1 MATIGFIGLG
11 NMGGPMATNL
21 VNDGH
26 GLKVYDLSQDAMKR
40 LADAGATA
48 CDSPGG
54 VVDGVEM
61 VITMLP
67 AGKHVRELY
76 LGDGG
81 LLDKVAKGTLL
92 VDCSTIDADT
102 ARAVAEAADKAGNP
116 MIDAPVSGGVAG
128 AEAGK
133 LVFMVGGESGPVE
146 QARPVLDVM
155 GRAVFHAGPA
165 GAGQVAKM
173 CNNMLLAISMI
184 GTSEAINLGVAEGLD
199 PKALSDIMQQASGG
213 NWVLNGYNPYPG
225 VMDGTPAS
233 RGYTGGFGTA
243 LMLKDLGLAMDAAL
257 KDGKAT
263 PLGSMARN
271 IYVLHDA
278 AGNGGKDFSSVIEF
292 LQHGGGSSSQ

>member
-21 VNDGH
+21 VDGGH
-26 GLKVYDLSQDAMKR
+26 TVRVFDLSREAVDR
-40 LADAGATA
+40 LAAAGATA
-48 CDSPGG
+48 CDT
-54 VVDGVEM
+54 VADVAEGVEM
-61 VITMLP
+61 LITMLP
-67 AGKHVRELY
+67 AGKHVRGLY
-76 LGDGG
+76 LGDDG
-81 LLDKVAKGTLL
+81 LLAKVARGTLL

-102 ARAVAEAADKAGNP
+102 AREVAAAAESAGCP

-133 LVFMVGGESGPVE
+133 LVFMVGGDSDPVE
-146 QARPVLDVM
+146 RARPVLDVM

-184 GTSEAINLGVAEGLD
+184 GTSEAINLGVSEGLD

-213 NWVLNGYNPYPG
+213 NWVLNVYNPYPG
-225 VMDGTPAS
+225 VMEGTPAS

-243 LMLKDLGLAMDAAL
+243 LMLKDLGLAQDAAL

-263 PLGSMARN
+263 PLGALARN
-271 IYVLHDA
+271 IYALHDA

-292 LQHGGGSSSQ
+292 LQGGEGQAQ

>member
-11 NMGGPMATNL
+11 NMGGPMAANL
-21 VNDGH
+21 VKAGH
-26 GLKVYDLSQDAMKR
+26 AVRVFDLSKEAVQR
-40 LADAGATA
+40 LEGAGATGCA
-48 CDSPGG
+48 SAAEAAT
-54 VVDGVEM
+54 GVEI
-61 VITMLP
+61 VVTMLP
-67 AGKHVRELY
+67 AGRHVRELY
-76 LGDGG
+76 QGEGG
-81 LLDKVAKGTLL
+81 LLATAARGTLL
-92 VDCSTIDADT
+92 VDSSTIDADT
-102 ARAVAEAADKAGNP
+102 ARAVAAEAEQAGCP

-133 LVFMVGGESGPVE
+133 LIFMVGGETAPVE

-184 GTSEAINLGVAEGLD
+184 GTSEAINLGIAEGLD
-199 PKALSDIMQQASGG
+199 PKALSDIMQQSSGG
-213 NWVLNGYNPYPG
+213 NWVLNGYNPHPD

-233 RGYTGGFGTA
+233 RGYSGGFGTA

-263 PLGSMARN
+263 PLGALARN
-271 IYVLHDA
+271 IYALHDA
-278 AGNGGKDFSSVIEF
+278 AGNGHKDFSSVIQF
-292 LQHGGGSSSQ
+292 LENGGSTQQ

>member
-21 VNDGH
+21 VKAGH
-26 GLKVYDLSQDAMKR
+26 TVQVFDLSKEAVQR
-40 LADAGATA
+40 LESAGATGCA
-48 CDSPGG
+48 SAAEAATG
-54 VVDGVEM
+54 VAIVV
-61 VITMLP
+61 TMLP
-67 AGKHVRELY
+67 AGRHVRELY
-76 LGDGG
+76 LGEGG
-81 LLDKVAKGTLL
+81 LLATAAKGTLL
-92 VDCSTIDADT
+92 VDSSTIDADT
-102 ARAVAEAADKAGNP
+102 ARAVAAEAEQAGCP

-133 LVFMVGGESGPVE
+133 LIFMVGGDTAPVE
-146 QARPVLDVM
+146 QARPILDVM

-184 GTSEAINLGVAEGLD
+184 GTSEAINLGIAEGLD
-199 PKALSDIMQQASGG
+199 PKALSDIMQQSSGG
-213 NWVLNGYNPYPG
+213 NWVLNGYNPHPD

-263 PLGSMARN
+263 PLGALARN
-271 IYVLHDA
+271 IYTLHDA
-278 AGNGGKDFSSVIEF
+278 AGNGHKDFSSVIQF
-292 LQHGGGSSSQ
+292 LQNGGSTP

>member
-11 NMGGPMATNL
+11 NMGGPMAANL
-21 VNDGH
+21 VKAGH
-26 GLKVYDLSQDAMKR
+26 TVRVFDLSKEAVQR
-40 LADAGATA
+40 LETAGATGCA
-48 CDSPGG
+48 SAAETAT
-54 VVDGVEM
+54 GVEI
-61 VITMLP
+61 VVTMLP
-67 AGKHVRELY
+67 AGRHVRELY

-81 LLDKVAKGTLL
+81 LLAIAAKGTLL
-92 VDCSTIDADT
+92 VDSSTIDADT
-102 ARAVAEAADKAGNP
+102 ARAVAAEADKAGCP

-133 LVFMVGGESGPVE
+133 LIFMVGGETAPVE
-146 QARPVLDVM
+146 KARPVLDVM

-184 GTSEAINLGVAEGLD
+184 GTSEAINLGIAEGLD
-199 PKALSDIMQQASGG
+199 PKALSDIMQQSSGG
-213 NWVLNGYNPYPG
+213 NWVLNGYNPHPD

-263 PLGSMARN
+263 PLGALARN
-271 IYVLHDA
+271 IYTLHDA
-278 AGNGGKDFSSVIEF
+278 AGNGHKDFSSVIEF
-292 LQHGGGSSSQ
+292 LQGGGSKAQ

>member
-21 VNDGH
+21 VNAGH
-26 GLKVYDLSQDAMKR
+26 TVQVFDLATEAVER
-40 LADAGATA
+40 LAKAGATGCQSA
-48 CDSPGG
+48 AEAAS
-54 VVDGVEM
+54 GVEM

-67 AGKHVRELY
+67 AGKHVRSLY
-76 LGDGG
+76 LGDDG
-81 LLDKVAKGTLL
+81 LLANVARGTLL
-92 VDCSTIDADT
+92 VDSSTIDADT
-102 ARAVAEAADKAGNP
+102 ARAVAAEAEQAGCP

-133 LVFMVGGESGPVE
+133 LVFMVGGASGPVE

-243 LMLKDLGLAMDAAL
+243 LMLKDLGLAQDAAL

-263 PLGSMARN
+263 PLGALARN
-271 IYVLHDA
+271 IYALHDA
-278 AGNGGKDFSSVIEF
+278 GGNGHKDFSSVIEF
-292 LQHGGGSSSQ
+292 LQHGGGSASQ